1 MNVLVLTPDRVGSSF
16 LQRLITVYMTA
27 HEYDRPVINIHD
39 LIHPSLIKYHS
50 PIFNQEVIGCSQEL
64 GKHRSLPEIVELL
77 KSTDHYKVC
86 RLDQFHLRQRQD
98 SIADQVALY
107 NYLHDNYFIISAR
120 RDNMFEY
127 GLSWCIVREAH
138 WMNAASHKE
147 KLDNYK
153 KLYRNKITIDPQMLL
168 HHIYQYQD
176 YIKWVDDS
184 FKVNSYFHYDRDM
197 MRVEDYV
204 LNLNIFKD
212 QEKKKSWQDIFG
224 INFTDWN
231 KCHYLI
237 SDMSG
242 IGQQLEEN
250 FNVPK
255 LTHSNIDTNVQLQ
268 CVEPDYIPQTLTRE
282 DQRLLIEKGPAY
294 IQAANAIQE
303 LVDNKVLFR
312 GVPIK
317 LQTMLEKRLLVNN
330 FDECLEAY
338 NHAVEDPT
346 CLLYNMRKTL
356 DLDDISKIS
365 EEEIKRWHTLPKLT

>member
-1 MNVLVLTPDRVGSSF
+1 
-16 LQRLITVYMTA
+16 
-27 HEYDRPVINIHD
+27 
-39 LIHPSLIKYHS
+39 
-50 PIFNQEVIGCSQEL
+50 
-64 GKHRSLPEIVELL
+64 
-77 KSTDHYKVC
+77 
-86 RLDQFHLRQRQD
+86 
-98 SIADQVALY
+98 
-107 NYLHDNYFIISAR
+107 
-120 RDNMFEY
+120 
-127 GLSWCIVREAH
+127 
-138 WMNAASHKE
+138 
-147 KLDNYK
+147 
-153 KLYRNKITIDPQMLL
+153 
-168 HHIYQYQD
+168 
-176 YIKWVDDS
+176 
-184 FKVNSYFHYDRDM
+184 
-197 MRVEDYV
+197 
-204 LNLNIFKD
+204 
-212 QEKKKSWQDIFG
+212 
-224 INFTDWN
+224 
-231 KCHYLI
+231 
-237 SDMSG
+237 MSG

>member
-1 MNVLVLTPDRVGSSF
+1 
-16 LQRLITVYMTA
+16 
-27 HEYDRPVINIHD
+27 
-39 LIHPSLIKYHS
+39 
-50 PIFNQEVIGCSQEL
+50 
-64 GKHRSLPEIVELL
+64 LPEIVELL

-147 KLDNYK
+147 KFDNYK

-176 YIKWVDDS
+176 YIKWVDES

-197 MRVEDYV
+197 TRVEDYV
-204 LNLNIFKD
+204 LNLNIFND

-268 CVEPDYIPQTLTRE
+268 CVEPNYIPQTLTRE

-312 GVPIK
+312 AVPIK

-338 NHAVEDPT
+338 NRAVEDPT

-356 DLDDISKIS
+356 GLDDISKIS
-365 EEEIKRWHTLPKLT
+365 EEEIKRWHNLPKLT

>member
-16 LQRLITVYMTA
+16 LQRMITVYMTA
-27 HEYDRPVINIHD
+27 HQYDRPVINIHELTD
-39 LIHPSLIKYHS
+39 PMFFTYHS
-50 PIFNQEVIGCSQEL
+50 PVFNQEVIGCSFEL
-64 GKHRSLPEIVELL
+64 GKYRTLPEMVELL

-86 RLDQFHLRQRQD
+86 RLTQFYLKQRQD

-107 NYLHDNYFIISAR
+107 HYLNDNYFIISAR

-127 GLSWCIVREAH
+127 GLSWCIAKESH
-138 WMNAASHKE
+138 LMNAASHEE
-147 KLDNYK
+147 KYNYFK
-153 KLYRNKITIDPQMLL
+153 TLYRNKITVDPQMLL

-176 YIKWVDDS
+176 YIKWVDES

-197 MRVEDYV
+197 TRIEDYV

-224 INFTDWN
+224 IDFSEWN

-242 IGQQLEEN
+242 LGRQLEQN
-250 FNVPK
+250 FDVPK
-255 LTHSNIDTNVQLQ
+255 LTYDRKNTGVELQ
-268 CVEPDYIPQTLTRE
+268 CVEPKYIPQTLTQE

-294 IQAANAIQE
+294 TRAADAIQE
-303 LVDNKVLFR
+303 LVDHKVLYKA
-312 GVPIK
+312 VPIK
-317 LQTMLEKRLLVNN
+317 LQTMMEKRLLVSN

-338 NHAVEDPT
+338 NRAVEDPM
-346 CLLYNMRKTL
+346 CALHDMRKAL
-356 DLDDISKIS
+356 SLDDIDKIS
-365 EEEIKRWHTLPKLT
+365 EEEIQRWHNLPKLT